1 MSWILRKEK
10 HICIISLALFH
21 THTHTP
27 HTVLNSEC
35 QKLSEQTH
43 GRSLASAEGLLPTA
57 SPDLRNHTIKTLFSF
72 PSFSAYRSQDF
83 REMRNNYSAE
93 DVINITESDALW
105 DFFPN
110 HRGKQVRH
118 MYLHGSLTF
127 TFETNSAS
135 LLMTQVKPGIT
146 DRQSHHGHYWTLT
159 IFLAPHSTTPC
170 EVVKNHYYL
179 LLTRKL
185 GICMANRC

>member
-21 THTHTP
+21 THTHPP

-43 GRSLASAEGLLPTA
+43 GMSLASAEGLLPTA

-127 TFETNSAS
+127 TFETEQCLSVDDSGEAWNHWSSKSSWTLLNTDYIPGTPLHHTLWSSEKS
-135 LLMTQVKPGIT
+135 LLPVIDKKT
-146 DRQSHHGHYWTLT
+146 GHLY
-159 IFLAPHSTTPC
+159 
-170 EVVKNHYYL
+170 
-179 LLTRKL
+179 
-185 GICMANRC
+185 G